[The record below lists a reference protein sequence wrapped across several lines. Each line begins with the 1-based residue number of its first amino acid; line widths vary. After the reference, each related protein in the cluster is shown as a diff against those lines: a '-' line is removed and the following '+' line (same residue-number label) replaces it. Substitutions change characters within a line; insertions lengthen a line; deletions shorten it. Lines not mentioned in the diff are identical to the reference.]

1 MMSKMQPRKED
12 EWVVFISHSGTD
24 AWVAR
29 KIADEVNACGAVS
42 FLDEVDIDIGED
54 FEEDILA
61 ALDNAK
67 ELVVLLTPWSLK
79 RPYVWAEIG
88 AAWGRRIPIVGIL
101 HGITTTELQADT
113 SVPVILKRRNLIS
126 LNEVDNY
133 LAELKERVALRSTQE
148 KRK

>member
-1 MMSKMQPRKED
+1 MLRSLQAYKEND
-12 EWVVFISHSGTD
+12 WVVFISHSGTD
-24 AWVAR
+24 ACVAR

-42 FLDEVDIDIGED
+42 FLDEADIDIGED
-54 FEEDILA
+54 FEEYILS

-88 AAWGRRIPIVGIL
+88 AAWGRRIPIIGIL
-101 HGITTTELQADT
+101 HGITAADLQADT

-126 LNEVDNY
+126 LNEVDEY
-133 LAELKERVALRSTQE
+133 LAELKERVALRSIQGE
-148 KRK
+148 RK

>member
-1 MMSKMQPRKED
+1 MRKPQTHEEN
-12 EWVVFISHSGTD
+12 EWVVFISHAGTD

-29 KIADEVNACGAVS
+29 KIAEGVNACGAVS
-42 FLDEVDIDIGED
+42 FLDEADIDIGED

-67 ELVVLLTPWSLK
+67 ELIVLLTPWSLE

-101 HGITTTELQADT
+101 HGITAAELQAKA

-126 LNEVDNY
+126 LNEVDGY
-133 LAELKERVALRSTQE
+133 LAELKERVALRSIQGET
-148 KRK
+148 